1 MLQPNQGLHITHCQC
16 SVLSCTEKKFDYKD
30 GYIPMIEEMLPGPHR
45 AQVSSK
51 TWGKGELHFT
61 ECQSGG
67 DHSPFDLRMSGR
79 KALVVRTVP
88 QRFTS
93 ATSM

>member
-1 MLQPNQGLHITHCQC
+1 M
-16 SVLSCTEKKFDYKD
+16 LSCTKKRKFDHKNS
-30 GYIPMIEEMLPGPHR
+30 YIPVMEEMFPGPHI

-51 TWGKGELHFT
+51 TWGKGEIHFT